1 MNFLKLGWFK
11 NDTLKTIY
19 KFLNAYYKKYEQIPK
34 RGDVES
40 VFKNE
45 CYSSQYANIKP
56 MLDSLYAFEE
66 SKYSDKF
73 IKDNIVKFTK
83 ARAIYFAIFDNISE
97 IEEKGEIGGCLSQFE
112 SIVRMEMSSDLGTD
126 YFKKIDK
133 HIEKLQEVNSRIPV
147 GIKEFDRMTY
157 GGLPKD
163 DTCLW
168 IIMAQPGL
176 GKSQLLG
183 NIAYNWIRQ
192 NKKVLIISL
201 EMSEQMYSARLS
213 SLIAGTNINTLK
225 NSTDRLKRVV
235 TQLHDLYPESGLY
248 IKEYP
253 TGTCTA
259 AHLRQFIRKLKESK
273 DFVPDIIMVDY
284 LNIMKPNGNPSN
296 VTLYEKGTLISEE
309 LRALSSELKKP
320 ILAPIQ
326 TARRNGGY
334 AREDIDIDSASES
347 SGIVATADG
356 ILALFQSPEDRI
368 NGCLNAKML
377 KNRLGGYA
385 GAIFRMQVNY
395 DTLRITDWPD
405 DEDDSAKTPEELQ
418 KKEELNQ
425 KLNELQ
431 EDKTSSDKALTELD
445 ECIGGLKEL

>member
-56 MLDSLYAFEE
+56 MLDSLYSFEE

-73 IKDNIVKFTK
+73 VKDNIVKFTK

-112 SIVRMEMSSDLGTD
+112 SIVRMEMSSDLGTN
-126 YFKKIDK
+126 YFKNIDK

-225 NSTDRLKRVV
+225 NSTDKLKRVV
-235 TQLHDLYPESGLY
+235 TQLHELYPESGLY

-296 VTLYEKGTLISEE
+296 ITLYEKGTLISEE

-377 KNRLGGYA
+377 KNRLGGYV

-405 DEDDSAKTPEELQ
+405 DEDDSVKTPEELQ

>member
-126 YFKKIDK
+126 YFKKIDT

-235 TQLHDLYPESGLY
+235 IQLHELYPESGLY

-377 KNRLGGYA
+377 KNRLGGYV

-405 DEDDSAKTPEELQ
+405 DEDDSVKTPEELQ

>member
-11 NDTLKTIY
+11 NDTIKTIY
-19 KFLNAYYKKYEQIPK
+19 KFLNAYYTRYEAIPK

-40 VFKNE
+40 VFKND

-56 MLDSLYAFEE
+56 MLDSLYDFEE

-112 SIVRMEMSSDLGTD
+112 SIVRMEMSCDLGTD
-126 YFKKIDK
+126 YFKKIDE

-192 NKKVLIISL
+192 NKKVLIVSL

-259 AHLRQFIRKLKESK
+259 AHLRQFIRKLKESEN
-273 DFVPDIIMVDY
+273 FVPDVIMVDY

-377 KNRLGGYA
+377 KNRLGGYV

-395 DTLRITDWPD
+395 DTLRITDWPE
-405 DEDDSAKTPEELQ
+405 DEDNSVKTPEEVQ
-418 KKEELNQ
+418 KKEELNK

-431 EDKTSSDKALTELD
+431 QDKTTTDKALSELD
-445 ECIGGLKEL
+445 NCIGGLKEL

>member
-377 KNRLGGYA
+377 KNRLGGYV

-445 ECIGGLKEL
+445 ECIGGLKES

>member
-11 NDTLKTIY
+11 NDTIKTIY
-19 KFLNAYYKKYEQIPK
+19 KFLNAYYTRYEAIPK

-56 MLDSLYAFEE
+56 MLDSLYEFDE

-97 IEEKGEIGGCLSQFE
+97 IEERGEIGGCLSQFE

-126 YFKKIDK
+126 YFKKIDE

-192 NKKVLIISL
+192 NKKVLIVSL

-259 AHLRQFIRKLKESK
+259 AHLRQFIRKLKESEN
-273 DFVPDIIMVDY
+273 FVPDVIMVDY

-326 TARRNGGY
+326 TARRNG
-334 AREDIDIDSASES
+334 
-347 SGIVATADG
+347 
-356 ILALFQSPEDRI
+356 RI
-368 NGCLNAKML
+368 C
-377 KNRLGGYA
+377 
-385 GAIFRMQVNY
+385 
-395 DTLRITDWPD
+395 
-405 DEDDSAKTPEELQ
+405 
-418 KKEELNQ
+418 
-425 KLNELQ
+425 
-431 EDKTSSDKALTELD
+431 
-445 ECIGGLKEL
+445 

>member
-11 NDTLKTIY
+11 NDTIKTIY
-19 KFLNAYYKKYEQIPK
+19 KFLNAYYTRYEAIPK

-40 VFKNE
+40 VFKND

-56 MLDSLYAFEE
+56 MLDSLYDFEE

-126 YFKKIDK
+126 YFKKIDE

-192 NKKVLIISL
+192 NKKVLIVSL

-259 AHLRQFIRKLKESK
+259 AHLRQFIRKLKESEN
-273 DFVPDIIMVDY
+273 FVPDVIMVDY

-377 KNRLGGYA
+377 KNRLGGYV

-395 DTLRITDWPD
+395 DTLRITDWPE
-405 DEDDSAKTPEELQ
+405 DEDNSVKTPEEVQ
-418 KKEELNQ
+418 KKEELNK

-431 EDKTSSDKALTELD
+431 KDKTTTDKTLSELD
-445 ECIGGLKEL
+445 NCIGGLKEL

>member
-1 MNFLKLGWFK
+1 MNFLKIGWFK
-11 NDTLKTIY
+11 NDTIKTIY
-19 KFLNAYYKKYEQIPK
+19 KFLNAYYTRYEAIPK

-40 VFKNE
+40 VFKND

-56 MLDSLYAFEE
+56 MLDSLYDFEE

-126 YFKKIDK
+126 YFKKIDE

-192 NKKVLIISL
+192 NKKVLIVSL

-259 AHLRQFIRKLKESK
+259 AHLRQFIRKLKESEN
-273 DFVPDIIMVDY
+273 FVPDVIMVDY

-377 KNRLGGYA
+377 KNRLGGYV

-395 DTLRITDWPD
+395 DTLRITDWPE
-405 DEDDSAKTPEELQ
+405 DEDNSVKTPEEVQ
-418 KKEELNQ
+418 KKEELNK

-431 EDKTSSDKALTELD
+431 QDKTTTDKALSELD
-445 ECIGGLKEL
+445 NCIGGLKEL

>member
-225 NSTDRLKRVV
+225 NSTDKLKRVV
-235 TQLHDLYPESGLY
+235 TQLHELYPESGLY
-248 IKEYP
+248 INEYP

-377 KNRLGGYA
+377 KNRLGGYV

-405 DEDDSAKTPEELQ
+405 DEDDSVKTPEELQ

>member
-97 IEEKGEIGGCLSQFE
+97 IEEKGAIGGCLSQFE

-126 YFKKIDK
+126 YFKKIDT

-235 TQLHDLYPESGLY
+235 TQLHELYPESGLY

-377 KNRLGGYA
+377 KNRLGGYV

-405 DEDDSAKTPEELQ
+405 DEDDSVKTPEELQ

>member
-11 NDTLKTIY
+11 NDTIKTIY
-19 KFLNAYYKKYEQIPK
+19 KFLNAYYARYEAIPK

-40 VFKNE
+40 VFKND

-56 MLDSLYAFEE
+56 MLDSLYDFEE

-126 YFKKIDK
+126 YFKKIDE

-192 NKKVLIISL
+192 NKKVLIVSL

-259 AHLRQFIRKLKESK
+259 AHLRQFIRKLKESEN
-273 DFVPDIIMVDY
+273 FVPDVIMVDY

-377 KNRLGGYA
+377 KNRLGGYV

-395 DTLRITDWPD
+395 DTLRITDWPE
-405 DEDDSAKTPEELQ
+405 DEDNSVKTPEEVQ
-418 KKEELNQ
+418 KKEELNK

-431 EDKTSSDKALTELD
+431 KDKTTTDKALSELD
-445 ECIGGLKEL
+445 NCIGGLKEL

>member
-112 SIVRMEMSSDLGTD
+112 SIVRMEMSSDLGTN
-126 YFKKIDK
+126 YFKNIDK
-133 HIEKLQEVNSRIPV
+133 HIEKLSEVNSRIPV

-273 DFVPDIIMVDY
+273 DFVPDIIIHISKIRQI
-284 LNIMKPNGNPSN
+284 IMFCQICS
-296 VTLYEKGTLISEE
+296 
-309 LRALSSELKKP
+309 
-320 ILAPIQ
+320 
-326 TARRNGGY
+326 
-334 AREDIDIDSASES
+334 
-347 SGIVATADG
+347 
-356 ILALFQSPEDRI
+356 
-368 NGCLNAKML
+368 
-377 KNRLGGYA
+377 
-385 GAIFRMQVNY
+385 
-395 DTLRITDWPD
+395 
-405 DEDDSAKTPEELQ
+405 
-418 KKEELNQ
+418 
-425 KLNELQ
+425 
-431 EDKTSSDKALTELD
+431 
-445 ECIGGLKEL
+445 

>member
-11 NDTLKTIY
+11 NDTIKTIY
-19 KFLNAYYKKYEQIPK
+19 KFLNAYYTRYEAIPK

-40 VFKNE
+40 VFKND

-56 MLDSLYAFEE
+56 MLDSLYDFEE

-126 YFKKIDK
+126 YFKKIDE

-192 NKKVLIISL
+192 NKKVLIVSL

-259 AHLRQFIRKLKESK
+259 AHLRQFIRKLKESEN
-273 DFVPDIIMVDY
+273 FVPDVIMVDY

-377 KNRLGGYA
+377 KNRLGGYV

-395 DTLRITDWPD
+395 DTLRITDWPE
-405 DEDDSAKTPEELQ
+405 DEDNSVKTPEEVQ
-418 KKEELNQ
+418 KKEELNK

-431 EDKTSSDKALTELD
+431 EDKTTTDKALSELD
-445 ECIGGLKEL
+445 NCIGGLKEL

>member
-377 KNRLGGYA
+377 KNRLGGYV